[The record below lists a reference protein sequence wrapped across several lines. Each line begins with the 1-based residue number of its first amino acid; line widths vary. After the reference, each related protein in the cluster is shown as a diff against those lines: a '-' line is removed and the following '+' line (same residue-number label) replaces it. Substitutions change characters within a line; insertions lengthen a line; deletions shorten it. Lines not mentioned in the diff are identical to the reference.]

1 MTSQRLKGTAFAFL
15 LAAGTLFGGSVLAA
29 DVQHQ
34 EQEQAEESIPLE
46 EIGLFADIFGTIK
59 NYYVDEVPSK
69 DLIENAIRGMVE
81 GLDPHSSY
89 LDFNALK
96 DMEEST
102 MGEFGGLGLE
112 VTKDAQG
119 VRVVN
124 PIDDTPAAK
133 AGVMAGD
140 LIVKIDGKSTAD
152 LSLNENVKLM
162 RGKPKTPITLTI
174 ARKGVAKPIV
184 IKLVRDIIK
193 IQSVKSK
200 SLGDGLAYIR
210 ISQFQER
217 TATDV
222 ADAIVDAAAS
232 KGSIFQY
239 IFLRFPIFCKEI
251 QCQRFRS
258 AIYKS
263 NGFFHG
269 SNGQYRQKRSK
280 DFFLHDCVILC
291 HLIHNS
297 RGNP

>member
-29 DVQHQ
+29 DVQPQ

-89 LDFNALK
+89 LDFNAFK

-140 LIVKIDGKSTAD
+140 LI
-152 LSLNENVKLM
+152 
-162 RGKPKTPITLTI
+162 
-174 ARKGVAKPIV
+174 
-184 IKLVRDIIK
+184 
-193 IQSVKSK
+193 
-200 SLGDGLAYIR
+200 
-210 ISQFQER
+210 
-217 TATDV
+217 
-222 ADAIVDAAAS
+222 
-232 KGSIFQY
+232 
-239 IFLRFPIFCKEI
+239 
-251 QCQRFRS
+251 
-258 AIYKS
+258 
-263 NGFFHG
+263 
-269 SNGQYRQKRSK
+269 RQ
-280 DFFLHDCVILC
+280 D
-291 HLIHNS
+291 
-297 RGNP
+297 